1 MKLSIIIPVK
11 NQSAKLLDHLK
22 KELFPYFNGKKLDYE
37 VIVCSDASD
46 RENQRILE
54 EAMPSL
60 PKNVFLL
67 PYEPTKGKG
76 HAVQRGLLEATGDY
90 SLFLDADFATD
101 LKAFDRIEPRLS
113 EYGAFI
119 GSRNVKGSRIL
130 TRQSPLRRIL
140 HWGSRTLIR
149 SMFGLKV
156 HDTQCGFKLFRSDV
170 GREIARHQRT
180 LGFAFD
186 AEYCYFLKLNGI
198 ETLEIPV
205 VWSDDP
211 DSSVKNPLQT
221 SWLFF
226 KDLRRIKKRRK
237 SYVLAPKER
246 EGLTHAD

>member
-101 LKAFDRIEPRLS
+101 LGAFDLIEPRLK

-119 GSRNVKGSRIL
+119 GSRNVKGSAIL
-130 TRQSPLRRIL
+130 TKQSPLRRIL

-170 GREIARHQRT
+170 GREIAKHQRI

-211 DSSVKNPLQT
+211 DSSVKKPLRT
-221 SWLFF
+221 SWVFY
-226 KDLRRIKKRRK
+226 KDLRKIRKSRK
-237 SYVLAPKER
+237 SYLLSAKEKEALR
-246 EGLTHAD
+246 HAD